1 MKIRIGV
8 MSQTHT
14 SGNFV
19 NEPDMTDRFGD
30 ARIEEL
36 KLLAEIDR
44 TGGVTLQPE
53 KGPKWDM
60 VFFLVYERLAS
71 AFDLPWTAPS
81 STYSAL
87 PGESALERHIH
98 SCWVKSV
105 SDVLEARLGIRL
117 ELTHK
122 GRVRL
127 SELRQAFRTGKD
139 REPFGI
145 LWDGRH
151 LETDLQIAI
160 LDAGESTPLSVSF
173 LDMNGLKQINDTLG
187 HEAGSQALRAYFHA
201 VAMALA
207 DKAEAYRVGGDEV
220 IALLPSH
227 TMEKAKSRLRKA
239 CSMLMK
245 EEIGNKLPHVSLSVS
260 VGLVTTTDPK
270 AKHTELRD
278 RADKAM
284 YRAKDETKKTTPRP
298 SAIAE
303 VDGDVSI
310 IAFDSLE
317 K

>member
-1 MKIRIGV
+1 MA
-8 MSQTHT
+8 
-14 SGNFV
+14 
-19 NEPDMTDRFGD
+19 DRFGD

-53 KGPKWDM
+53 RGPKWDM
-60 VFFLVYERLAS
+60 VFFLVYERFATS
-71 AFDLPWTAPS
+71 FNMPWTAPS
-81 STYSAL
+81 AL
-87 PGESALERHIH
+87 IGTLPLESDLERHIH
-98 SCWVKSV
+98 SCWAKSV
-105 SDVLEARLGIRL
+105 SDVLEARQGVRL

-151 LETDLQIAI
+151 LENDLQIAI
-160 LDAGESTPLSVSF
+160 LDAGESTPLSVGF
-173 LDMNGLKQINDTLG
+173 LDMNGLKPINDTNG
-187 HEAGSQALRAYFHA
+187 HEAGSQALLAYFHA
-201 VAMALA
+201 VATALA

-220 IALLPSH
+220 IAVLPSH
-227 TMEKAKSRLRKA
+227 GMEDAKSRLRKA
-239 CSMLMK
+239 CLLLMK
-245 EEIGNKLPHVSLSVS
+245 EEIGNKLPHVSLS

-284 YRAKDETKKTTPRP
+284 YRAKDETKKTAPRP

-303 VDGDVSI
+303 ADGAISI
-310 IAFDSLE
+310 ISFDSLE